1 MANSKNKNDKP
12 DEAVRANKKI
22 TRRRPLVERI
32 AEEPAILLEKTID
45 KSKKIIAA
53 LKNNKPARK
62 IEEYWHLLGPGLTTG
77 AADDDPSGIATYS
90 QAGARYG
97 FRWLWLATFTFP
109 LMAIAQEMC
118 ARIGL
123 VTGRGLAS
131 NIKKHFSPKALYL
144 ATALLFVANTFN
156 IGADLGAMAQ
166 VSQLLFPK
174 FKFGFLV
181 IFFAL
186 ASLLLQIFAT
196 YQKYARYLKW
206 LALVLLSYVLAAMFV
221 DMNWGEALKATFIPS
236 MAWDKDS
243 ILLITAVLGTTISP
257 YLFFWQTSQE
267 VEEEILKGKT
277 KIKDRI
283 GASNRDINK
292 MRLDIWSGMFLSN
305 LVMFFIIATCSAT
318 LHAAGITN
326 IATAA
331 EAASALK
338 PLAGEKAYLLF
349 ALGVIG
355 TGLLAIPVLAGSVS
369 YALSEAFGWRE
380 GLFNKLARARAFYG
394 VIIISVLVGLS
405 LDFIGLNPI
414 KALIYSAVANGLV
427 APVVLAMIVL
437 ISSNKE
443 VMGNRANRPLA
454 RFLGWSLVVIMTVA
468 GLATI
473 FSLI

>member
-1 MANSKNKNDKP
+1 
-12 DEAVRANKKI
+12 
-22 TRRRPLVERI
+22 
-32 AEEPAILLEKTID
+32 
-45 KSKKIIAA
+45 
-53 LKNNKPARK
+53 
-62 IEEYWHLLGPGLTTG
+62 
-77 AADDDPSGIATYS
+77 
-90 QAGARYG
+90 
-97 FRWLWLATFTFP
+97 
-109 LMAIAQEMC
+109 
-118 ARIGL
+118 
-123 VTGRGLAS
+123 
-131 NIKKHFSPKALYL
+131 
-144 ATALLFVANTFN
+144 
-156 IGADLGAMAQ
+156 
-166 VSQLLFPK
+166 
-174 FKFGFLV
+174 
-181 IFFAL
+181 
-186 ASLLLQIFAT
+186 
-196 YQKYARYLKW
+196 LKW

-454 RFLGWSLVVIMTVA
+454 RFLGWSLVVMMTVA